1 MLFGKKIVMKNL
13 HVVIMFPNEY
23 SLLQE
28 KVKEISCKMG
38 VSEPKIGLNDD
49 LMPNAFTVGFGR
61 NTVIVFSLGILNMLD
76 IEELAAV
83 VSHELAHV
91 KAKDYLFRSLSYALN
106 VFSFFNPLCY
116 FAVSEVQK
124 QRELLAD
131 ERGAAMLDQPKLMAR
146 VLERLEEVVKAFPRA
161 SFADRLSASSFFLS
175 PLSRRHELLAGHPQ
189 IGYRLHNIDSVISRP
204 AKKPRNIFATS
215 LLLAILVATAALSGY
230 SAVQAQKAFFQ
241 NNNVFFFSKP
251 VSNQSS
257 ILNLTSESGGN
268 LPTNSQILTN
278 SLGSQTSQES
288 QSFLSGN
295 KTYISNYSEM
305 P

>member
-1 MLFGKKIVMKNL
+1 LNL
-13 HVVIMFPNEY
+13 
-23 SLLQE
+23 
-28 KVKEISCKMG
+28 
-38 VSEPKIGLNDD
+38 
-49 LMPNAFTVGFGR
+49 
-61 NTVIVFSLGILNMLD
+61 LD

-91 KAKDYLFRSLSYALN
+91 RAKDYLFRSLSYALN

-131 ERGAAMLDQPKLMAR
+131 ERGAALLDQPKLMAR
-146 VLERLEEVVKAFPRA
+146 VLARLEEIVKVFPRA

-189 IGYRLHNIDSVISRP
+189 IAYRLHNIDSVLSKP

-215 LLLAILVATAALSGY
+215 LLLAILFATAALSGY
-230 SAVQAQKAFFQ
+230 SAVQVQKAFFQ

-257 ILNLTSESGGN
+257 ILNLTSESGDN
-268 LPTNSQILTN
+268 LPTNSQILTI
-278 SLGSQTSQES
+278 SPGSQTSQES